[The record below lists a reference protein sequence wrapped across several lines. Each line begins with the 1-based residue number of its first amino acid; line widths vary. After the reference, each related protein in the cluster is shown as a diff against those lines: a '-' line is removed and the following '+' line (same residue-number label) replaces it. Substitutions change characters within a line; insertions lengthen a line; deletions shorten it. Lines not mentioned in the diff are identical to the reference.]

1 MMNKKIYIANWKM
14 NISAKE
20 SENFL
25 TKFIILSKSLDDKEI
40 IFCPSFTTLP
50 NLIRKYDN
58 LDNICF
64 GAQNVGAKESGA
76 YTGEVSASML
86 KELSCKYCIIGHS
99 ERRELYHESNSSI
112 NQKIKLLIDNN
123 IIPILCV
130 GETLEEKE
138 QGQGD
143 IIVTNQLSLC
153 LDNVEKNNIIIA
165 YEPVWAIGTGK
176 NATIDDISRMNETIG
191 AHMNKLGY
199 INEQFYIL
207 YGGSVNINN
216 LLDIKEASLLNGFL
230 IGGASLDPD
239 SFWKIVEK

>member
-1 MMNKKIYIANWKM
+1 MNKKIYIANWKM

-20 SENFL
+20 SEIFL
-25 TKFIILSKSLDDKEI
+25 TKFLLLCKSLDDKEI

-50 NLIRKYDN
+50 DLIRKYHS

-99 ERRELYHESNSSI
+99 ERRELYHESDSSI

-123 IIPILCV
+123 IVPILCV

-138 QGQGD
+138 QGQGKSV
-143 IIVTNQLSLC
+143 VTKQLSLC
-153 LDNVEKNNIIIA
+153 LDNIEKNNIIIA
-165 YEPVWAIGTGK
+165 YEPIWAIGTGK

-191 AHMNKLGY
+191 AHMNKLG
-199 INEQFYIL
+199 
-207 YGGSVNINN
+207 
-216 LLDIKEASLLNGFL
+216 
-230 IGGASLDPD
+230 
-239 SFWKIVEK
+239 